1 MTPTRRPLWPRVASR
16 LRRTAV
22 RPLAHVTDWLGY
34 DLVLRDYYSPIPD
47 LRSLPSAVW
56 SAPSALGGI
65 SLDLDR
71 QMTFLEQDLAP
82 FVAEFNPPLDP
93 VEDPTRFF
101 LHNGTY
107 ESVDAETLYA
117 MIRYLQP
124 ERIIEL
130 GSGRST
136 QVIAAA
142 RSQNTTDGVPSSYY
156 VVDPFPT
163 DLTRE
168 IAAGSFELD
177 AISATQVPVDRF
189 SELESG
195 DVLFVD
201 TTHTVKLGSDVNYI
215 VLEVLPTLAPG
226 VVVHFHDIFL
236 PWPYPRAWLEESR
249 WFWAEQYLLQ
259 AFLAFNS
266 TFKPLLAAHALSC
279 PPYSDRLRQVVPTF
293 DSSVQPGAF
302 WLRHTP

>member
-1 MTPTRRPLWPRVASR
+1 
-16 LRRTAV
+16 
-22 RPLAHVTDWLGY
+22 LAHVADRLGY

-47 LRSLPSAVW
+47 LRSLPASVW

-82 FVAEFNPPLDP
+82 FVAEFDPPLDP
-93 VEDPTRFF
+93 VEDPARFF
-101 LHNGTY
+101 LRNGTY
-107 ESVDAETLYA
+107 ESFDAETLYA
-117 MIRYLQP
+117 MIRYLRPQ
-124 ERIIEL
+124 RIIEL

-136 QVIAAA
+136 QVIATA
-142 RSQNTTDGVPSSYY
+142 RLRNASDGMPSSCY
-156 VVDPFPT
+156 VVDPFPSE
-163 DLTRE
+163 LTRE
-168 IAAGSFELD
+168 IAGGSFELD
-177 AISATQVPVDRF
+177 AISATEVPVGRF
-189 SELESG
+189 AELRAG

-201 TTHTVKLGSDVNYI
+201 TTHTVKFGSDVNYI

-236 PWPYPRAWLEESR
+236 PWPYPRAWLEQSR
-249 WFWAEQYLLQ
+249 WFWTEQYLLQ

-266 TFKPLLAAHALSC
+266 TFEPLLAAHALSRS
-279 PPYSDRLRQVVPTF
+279 PYSDRLRQVVPTF

-302 WLRHTP
+302 WLRHRLPR